1 MHCSEHAGGM
11 DPQSVELWLLVV
23 AASAATYAWRG
34 LGVLLSGRIRVESE
48 LFDWVAC
55 VAYAMIAG
63 LIARVI
69 VMPSGLL
76 AETLLAERVAACVL
90 ALAAFYLSR
99 RNLFVGVIT
108 GMLIL
113 MTLYGLRDAFWGLV

>member
-1 MHCSEHAGGM
+1 M
-11 DPQSVELWLLVV
+11 DPESTELWLLVV

-69 VMPSGLL
+69 IMPSGLL
-76 AETLLAERVAACVL
+76 AETLLAERVAACAL

-113 MTLYGLRDAFWGLV
+113 MALYGLRGAFWGLV